1 MSRGIGND
9 THTSIKDADQVH
21 KKCLSN
27 GQLMVSE
34 RTILLCIN
42 TCGDIVG
49 NMKKIIPLIMFASVS
64 ALASPVKAD
73 LTSRFTSS
81 VQLQV
86 NAAATQMQR
95 VGNSYSISGTNVDT
109 TDGTTANTISGGTI
123 ANGIYGPGTI
133 SATQDDPGE
142 AFSFSTA
149 FTQGD
154 ALVTSAPSVGAVS
167 ALSNQLSTGAGTAGN
182 LAGTVNSQG
191 ALTVTAGGAGTI
203 ATGQFVTELQID

>member
-1 MSRGIGND
+1 
-9 THTSIKDADQVH
+9 
-21 KKCLSN
+21 
-27 GQLMVSE
+27 
-34 RTILLCIN
+34 
-42 TCGDIVG
+42 
-49 NMKKIIPLIMFASVS
+49 MKRAIPFIIIAMAGAV
-64 ALASPVKAD
+64 ASPVKAD

-109 TDGTTANTISGGTI
+109 TDGTTANTVSAGAIASGV
-123 ANGIYGPGTI
+123 YGPGTI

-154 ALVTSAPSVGAVS
+154 ALPTSAPSVGAVS
-167 ALSNQLSTGAGTAGN
+167 ALSNQLSTGAGTAGS
-182 LAGTVNSQG
+182 LAGTVTSQG
-191 ALTVTAGGAGTI
+191 SLTVTAGGAGTV
-203 ATGQFVTELQID
+203 ATGQFVSELQID

>member
-1 MSRGIGND
+1 
-9 THTSIKDADQVH
+9 
-21 KKCLSN
+21 
-27 GQLMVSE
+27 
-34 RTILLCIN
+34 
-42 TCGDIVG
+42 
-49 NMKKIIPLIMFASVS
+49 MKKYIPFIM
-64 ALASPVKAD
+64 LATLGVIAPAKAD

-95 VGNSYSISGTNVDT
+95 VGNSYSISGSNIDT
-109 TDGTTANTISGGTI
+109 TDGTTANTVSAGTI

-142 AFSFSTA
+142 AFTFSTA

-167 ALSNQLSTGAGTAGN
+167 ALSNQLSTGAGTAGD

-191 ALTVTAGGAGTI
+191 ALTVTAGGAGTV
-203 ATGQFVTELQID
+203 ATGQFVSELQID